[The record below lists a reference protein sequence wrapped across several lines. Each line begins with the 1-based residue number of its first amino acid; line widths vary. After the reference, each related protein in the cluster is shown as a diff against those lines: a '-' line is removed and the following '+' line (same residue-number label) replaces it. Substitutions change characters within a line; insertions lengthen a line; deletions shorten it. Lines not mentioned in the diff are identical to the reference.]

1 MRRAALV
8 LMMVCLAAPLLAQ
21 ADAPQNPK
29 AQEAVARFLQ
39 LTPDQVQDWNEL
51 LAAREA
57 SILPLRDDLRDVEI
71 ELKELLDGEDPDP
84 TAVGTLVLEGKSLR
98 EAIGEVHRDY
108 VDSFEGMLVEEQRG
122 RLSAIRRAE
131 RLQPL
136 FPAFR
141 LFGLLGPDGPPPE
154 EPQQ

>member
-1 MRRAALV
+1 
-8 LMMVCLAAPLLAQ
+8 MMVCLAAPLLAQ
-21 ADAPQNPK
+21 AEAPQAPK
-29 AQEAVARFLQ
+29 AQEVVARFLQ

-57 SILPLRDDLRDVEI
+57 SILPLRDELRDVEI
-71 ELKELLDGEDPDP
+71 ELKELLDGENPDP
-84 TAVGTLVLEGKSLR
+84 TAVGTLVLQGKALR
-98 EAIGEVHRDY
+98 EAIADVHRDY
-108 VDSFEGMLVEEQRG
+108 VDDFEGLLVEEQRQ
-122 RLSAIRRAE
+122 RLSAIRHAE

-154 EPQQ
+154 EGQ